1 MIFKEFLAATMRK
14 MMLSV
19 YEYCTHAFR
28 EGRSKK
34 SYSQPSQLKLEN
46 SKPTYLDKKKIT

>member
-1 MIFKEFLAATMRK
+1 MQNQIRQNLDKRMIFKEFLAATMRK

-34 SYSQPSQLKLEN
+34 AIPN
-46 SKPTYLDKKKIT
+46 PAN